1 MYSNFAHSLLTE
13 KRELDGVLAC
23 GVMGKSINDGI
34 EEEFKDN
41 IKRELEDRIY
51 CHRQANYYGRNI
63 RQAASGKAE
72 KWPQQE
78 DYVYEWFKKEKGE
91 DIKESMPRPV
101 RTEAGLGDPPSEYT
115 KNESEAGNFMI
126 KHGLHFELKKIQ
138 EFIVQVKSIV
148 DAQFRNEGRA
158 VIGKGPF
165 KVIPMFSYW
174 CQTIEATSSVT
185 AEPLSKIPKNNCKLS
200 ITASESGIKT
210 IPPNILESMFTNPN
224 QLLKKPGF
232 VMPTPGA
239 NIGSFVVAAGK
250 QQHPYS
256 ETSPRRAQK
265 SQKWLCLEGIKNT
278 GKKPSNRKRSNAKRS
293 AVEQFIPL
301 LEEDK
306 YDDHEAVPQA
316 AVSHA
321 VSSKR
326 RTLAVGPR
334 KSGQSCTLVNST
346 MQMPCYSTQQFVMP
360 PMAPVA
366 NYEQP
371 QVQRQQVST
380 TPASAIWSIKWV
392 AGINVSRCY
401 GCGSQMITHHY
412 QPLTT

>member
-1 MYSNFAHSLLTE
+1 MAPAKKITF
-13 KRELDGVLAC
+13 
-23 GVMGKSINDGI
+23 
-34 EEEFKDN
+34 
-41 IKRELEDRIY
+41 
-51 CHRQANYYGRNI
+51 
-63 RQAASGKAE
+63 
-72 KWPQQE
+72 
-78 DYVYEWFKKEKGE
+78 YEWFKKEKGE

-165 KVIPMFSYW
+165 KVIPMFSYLVPDDRRW
-174 CQTIEATSSVT
+174 GSMSHSQRMKATHKFL
-185 AEPLSKIPKNNCKLS
+185 AA
-200 ITASESGIKT
+200 ASESGIKT

-239 NIGSFVVAAGK
+239 NIGSFVVAAGSNNTHTVK
-250 QQHPYS
+250 QGRGGSLECDKACLHRSTKLCEHTLAVAERTNRIIALISWYI
-256 ETSPRRAQK
+256 K
-265 SQKWLCLEGIKNT
+265 SKAGPKITEMALSGGHKNT

-401 GCGSQMITHHY
+401 GCGSQMINP
-412 QPLTT
+412 PLPAPDDLILVNKD